1 MRFVAKATRMR
12 SRSVAQSDRVLSG
25 SPREKTAGQL
35 AFWKRASTSAHSRGA
50 RRSISLACL
59 LRSCHTGQTC
69 VARPC
74 STTVPRRAPTRNTST
89 PPSSSTS
96 SMRLPPPLL
105 LTSPGHPSP
114 REPRPPHPTRRAAAS
129 QAQSVRATASPPA
142 RRSSAPGRTSRRG
155 SQSPRRRPSS
165 ARPRRACT
173 AGGARRAARAWR
185 AGRAGGAGRPASR
198 ASLRASAP
206 TTCVGAWTRSRLLMA
221 PRRSRLRALS
231 PHLGPESLHRP
242 QSLTLRARVA
252 RHSSAS
258 MTPLEARLARLESE
272 LALIRSAASSHTA
285 RLDRLERRDEPV
297 EARGSQWSE
306 VGDSEGFTPP
316 EGGKKRHR
324 RDSAEFQ
331 AFAIKAFDLFWEMY
345 APLAPYIVPTTDRFE
360 EVKERSPLLMHC
372 IVAVASRH
380 SSDNALVEFNRN
392 EALRLIR
399 ETLHAERPVTL
410 DDLKGSLV
418 WNAWLGKGAPPGHTV
433 TLALQLDLPR
443 SLERLVA
450 SASEPSAAAA
460 VFEQLMPAARIWLTL
475 YAQDI
480 WLSFSLNRRPLVTI
494 DVSVTSSRL
503 LLAFPALRPV
513 DARLIAQSELVT
525 VLGVVQES
533 FLKLQRQSVEQTIQ
547 VIQQANAHLESW
559 IATWSGWASTQEEEA
574 GKYILA
580 SFSVMLQ
587 SARFFA
593 NTLGLRDITS
603 AEEFLPIHLP
613 FLRTALDAAV
623 RIQGIH
629 RAQKVAHSAE
639 MTMIS
644 LSSGALF
651 LLKMIKLVPSAFSPT
666 DSPAYPSTAFP
677 ASFSKALAEQLTSA
691 SSPDTSASSQQHSFP
706 SIKQAFAA
714 ARHSAALL
722 ACAPSSQQKRAQA
735 VRAAVERLEAEM
747 AVPHASLLASS
758 SAAPASASA
767 AAGPN
772 PGPGSAGVKRARE
785 DDALSSPARPSP
797 RAPQHPPTPY
807 WSLGL
812 GFSPGGTLGGET
824 ITPPAGFWAT
834 DSADVLAAVARSGEA
849 SGADGT
855 AGGVAGGPAE
865 LDELTIESL
874 IGTDS
879 FWNWTQT
886 LPAQDIH
893 ALVS

>member
-306 VGDSEGFTPP
+306 GALPSSCSSTCGLDS
-316 EGGKKRHR
+316 
-324 RDSAEFQ
+324 
-331 AFAIKAFDLFWEMY
+331 
-345 APLAPYIVPTTDRFE
+345 TDAR
-360 EVKERSPLLMHC
+360 
-372 IVAVASRH
+372 
-380 SSDNALVEFNRN
+380 
-392 EALRLIR
+392 
-399 ETLHAERPVTL
+399 ERPAVT
-410 DDLKGSLV
+410 
-418 WNAWLGKGAPPGHTV
+418 
-433 TLALQLDLPR
+433 Q
-443 SLERLVA
+443 
-450 SASEPSAAAA
+450 SA
-460 VFEQLMPAARIWLTL
+460 T
-475 YAQDI
+475 
-480 WLSFSLNRRPLVTI
+480 RRG
-494 DVSVTSSRL
+494 SRL
-503 LLAFPALRPV
+503 LRV
-513 DARLIAQSELVT
+513 ARS
-525 VLGVVQES
+525 
-533 FLKLQRQSVEQTIQ
+533 
-547 VIQQANAHLESW
+547 
-559 IATWSGWASTQEEEA
+559 ATGGT
-574 GKYILA
+574 
-580 SFSVMLQ
+580 
-587 SARFFA
+587 
-593 NTLGLRDITS
+593 
-603 AEEFLPIHLP
+603 
-613 FLRTALDAAV
+613 
-623 RIQGIH
+623 
-629 RAQKVAHSAE
+629 
-639 MTMIS
+639 
-644 LSSGALF
+644 
-651 LLKMIKLVPSAFSPT
+651 
-666 DSPAYPSTAFP
+666 
-677 ASFSKALAEQLTSA
+677 
-691 SSPDTSASSQQHSFP
+691 
-706 SIKQAFAA
+706 
-714 ARHSAALL
+714 
-722 ACAPSSQQKRAQA
+722 APSSRPSQSRPLICAP
-735 VRAAVERLEAEM
+735 L
-747 AVPHASLLASS
+747 
-758 SAAPASASA
+758 SAAPGLLPPSHQ
-767 AAGPN
+767 
-772 PGPGSAGVKRARE
+772 GS
-785 DDALSSPARPSP
+785 D
-797 RAPQHPPTPY
+797 
-807 WSLGL
+807 
-812 GFSPGGTLGGET
+812 
-824 ITPPAGFWAT
+824 
-834 DSADVLAAVARSGEA
+834 
-849 SGADGT
+849 
-855 AGGVAGGPAE
+855 
-865 LDELTIESL
+865 
-874 IGTDS
+874 
-879 FWNWTQT
+879 
-886 LPAQDIH
+886 
-893 ALVS
+893 

>member
-1 MRFVAKATRMR
+1 MQHD
-12 SRSVAQSDRVLSG
+12 SSPQGSYAQLPHPAHQQQPPFPPPPPHHAAPPPGPNPHPQPASY
-25 SPREKTAGQL
+25 PAPTTAGPPS
-35 AFWKRASTSAHSRGA
+35 ASTSPRT
-50 RRSISLACL
+50 SIAGSVGPDAAKQ
-59 LRSCHTGQTC
+59 RAGSYVPTR
-69 VARPC
+69 VADPI
-74 STTVPRRAPTRNTST
+74 STTVKRSAKACLYCRRSKARCTGLESWPCRRCREGGIECVFEGIST
-89 PPSSSTS
+89 DDLRKKMDDKPPSNS
-96 SMRLPPPLL
+96 SM
-105 LTSPGHPSP
+105 S
-114 REPRPPHPTRRAAAS
+114 
-129 QAQSVRATASPPA
+129 
-142 RRSSAPGRTSRRG
+142 
-155 SQSPRRRPSS
+155 
-165 ARPRRACT
+165 
-173 AGGARRAARAWR
+173 
-185 AGRAGGAGRPASR
+185 
-198 ASLRASAP
+198 
-206 TTCVGAWTRSRLLMA
+206 
-221 PRRSRLRALS
+221 
-231 PHLGPESLHRP
+231 
-242 QSLTLRARVA
+242 
-252 RHSSAS
+252 
-258 MTPLEARLARLESE
+258 PLEARLARLESE

-285 RLDRLERRDEPV
+285 RLDRLERREGD
-297 EARGSQWSE
+297 SQWSE
-306 VGDSEGFTPP
+306 VGDSDGLTPP
-316 EGGKKRHR
+316 DGGKKRHR

-331 AFAIKAFDLFWEMY
+331 AFASKAFDLFWEMY
-345 APLAPYIVPTTDRFE
+345 APLAPYIVPTTDHYGQ
-360 EVKERSPLLMHC
+360 VKDRSPLLMHC
-372 IVAVASRH
+372 IIAVASRH
-380 SSDNALVEFNRN
+380 SNETALVEFNRT
-392 EALRLIR
+392 EALRLMR
-399 ETLHAERPVTL
+399 ETLYAERPVTL

-418 WNAWLGKGAPPGHTV
+418 WGAWLGKGAPPGHAV

-443 SLERLVA
+443 CLERLVA
-450 SASEPSAAAA
+450 SASAPASAAE

-547 VIQQANAHLESW
+547 VVQQANSHLEQW
-559 IATWSGWASTQEEEA
+559 IGTWAGWAGTQEEEA
-574 GKYILA
+574 GRYVLA

-587 SARFFA
+587 SARFFV

-629 RAQKVAHSAE
+629 RAHKVAHSAE

-651 LLKMIKLVPSAFSPT
+651 LLKMIKLVPTAFASN
-666 DSPAYPSTAFP
+666 DCPAYPSSAFP

-691 SSPDTSASSQQHSFP
+691 SSPDTSASSQQQSFP

-722 ACAPSSQQKRAQA
+722 SCAPRSQQKRAQA
-735 VRAAVERLEAEM
+735 VKAAVERLEAEM
-747 AVPHASLLASS
+747 TVPHPSLLAPL
-758 SAAPASASA
+758 ATGA
-767 AAGPN
+767 AAAAAAAASG
-772 PGPGSAGVKRARE
+772 AAKRPRE

-797 RAPQHPPTPY
+797 RGAPPHAPSPY

-812 GFSPGGTLGGET
+812 GFSPGGTVGTGET
-824 ITPPAGFWAT
+824 ATPPAGFWAT
-834 DSADVLAAVARSGEA
+834 DSGDVLAVAARNGEA
-849 SGADGT
+849 NGGGGGGGGEGAAAQ
-855 AGGVAGGPAE
+855 AGASGPAE

-879 FWNWTQT
+879 FWNWSSA
-886 LPAQDIH
+886 LPAAQDIH